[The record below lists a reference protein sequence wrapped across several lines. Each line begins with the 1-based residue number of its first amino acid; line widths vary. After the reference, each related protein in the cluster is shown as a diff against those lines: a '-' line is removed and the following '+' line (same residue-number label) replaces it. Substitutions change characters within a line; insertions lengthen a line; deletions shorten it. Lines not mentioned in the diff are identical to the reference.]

1 MSVRMS
7 PCSDADNNH
16 CFGPSCSFLYQRN
29 DKRQNPAASRK
40 KGRGRAAFLKLS
52 HVQLVRG
59 VGPRRLDKSVTVWNP
74 ISISASDCHALQSF
88 SFAFLH
94 HEFPVTMLPGACFVI
109 MPPVTSVPGASDIA
123 SGRIVLRW
131 RPTRAVGRCVRQ
143 AGGGGYRPPCLLK
156 LSLRVQLQGS
166 GDLFSA
172 QLSCSNARGVA

>member
-1 MSVRMS
+1 MSVRVS

-16 CFGPSCSFLYQRN
+16 CYGPSCSFLYQRN

-143 AGGGGYRPPCLLK
+143 AGGGRVSSP
-156 LSLRVQLQGS
+156 LSPKVIVTGS
-166 GDLFSA
+166 APGQRRSLFRR
-172 QLSCSNARGVA
+172 LSCSNARGVA